1 MDEEME
7 RHWEEWGT
15 GSHNQKIFYFKKN
28 PLSLKEREN
37 RVKFYTSLL
46 NEKAEK
52 IKHPTRRKIE

>member
-1 MDEEME
+1 M
-7 RHWEEWGT
+7 RRWKGT
-15 GSHNQKIFYFKKN
+15 GRSGKGEVIIRRYFIFKKN